1 VFFKVEIE
9 GFKSYREKFATED
22 FSPKVNCVGN
32 DFIEKLLD
40 SFFLLLIQHAY
51 FFEMHA
57 VGISFMTCHDGSAQ

>member
-40 SFFLLLIQHAY
+40 SFFLLLIQHA
-51 FFEMHA
+51 
-57 VGISFMTCHDGSAQ
+57 